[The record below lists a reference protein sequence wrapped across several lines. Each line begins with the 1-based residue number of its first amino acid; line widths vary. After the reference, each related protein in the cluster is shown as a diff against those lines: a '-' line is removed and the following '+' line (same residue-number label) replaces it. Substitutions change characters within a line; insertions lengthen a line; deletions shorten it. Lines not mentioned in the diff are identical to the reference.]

1 MNKLLYPTAII
12 MSVLLAGCIDS
23 DTQELDAW
31 MKEVSVGMRGQ
42 VEPLPPAEPYTPFI
56 YQASNLMDPFSPA
69 KLAAAKQKNSPN
81 APDETR
87 PRQTLENFD
96 LDKLSMVGA
105 LQRNGITYGLIK
117 TPDNAIYRVQP
128 GNYMGRHFG
137 KITKISESEIE
148 LSETIED
155 LNGEWVQKS
164 TTMYLEEQP
173 TQSQN

>member
-1 MNKLLYPTAII
+1 MNKLFYPTAF
-12 MSVLLAGCIDS
+12 VLPLLLAGCFDAN
-23 DTQELDAW
+23 TQELDAW
-31 MKEVSVGMRGQ
+31 MNEVSAGMHGQ
-42 VEPLPPAEPYTPFI
+42 VEPLPPVEPYTPFI

-69 KLAAAKQKNSPN
+69 KLVAAKQKNNPN
-81 APDETR
+81 APDESR
-87 PRQTLENFD
+87 RRQTLENFD

-105 LQRNGITYGLIK
+105 LQQKGITYGLIK

>member
-1 MNKLLYPTAII
+1 MSKILYPTAI
-12 MSVLLAGCIDS
+12 VLSLTLAGCLDS
-23 DTQELDAW
+23 DSQELDAW
-31 MKEVSVGMRGQ
+31 MKTESANMRGQ

-56 YQASNLMDPFSPA
+56 YQASNMIDPFSPA
-69 KLAAAKQKNSPN
+69 KMAAAKQINSPN
-81 APDETR
+81 APPEH

-96 LDKLSMVGA
+96 LEKLVMVGA
-105 LQRNGITYGLIK
+105 LARNGITYGLIK
-117 TPDNAIYRVQP
+117 TPDGAIYRVQS

-164 TTMYLEEQP
+164 TTMYLEEQS
-173 TQSQN
+173 TQSQK